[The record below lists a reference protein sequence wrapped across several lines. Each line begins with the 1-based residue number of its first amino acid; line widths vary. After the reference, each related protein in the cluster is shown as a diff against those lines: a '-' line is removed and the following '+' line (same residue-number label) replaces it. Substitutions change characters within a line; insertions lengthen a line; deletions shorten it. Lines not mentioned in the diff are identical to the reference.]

1 MTQDLKRLRYE
12 VENRQAWGDEIKHI
26 PPISFPA
33 DWKIQI
39 IPAFGDAVVRFRV
52 LLPNGEEKSIYLDS
66 RDSLGYYGEPYWEV
80 YPVGDDVGRCDR
92 ADTAELLRLIAVPS
106 ELED

>member
-1 MTQDLKRLRYE
+1 MTQDLQLLRYE
-12 VENRQAWGDEIKHI
+12 VETRQAWQDEIKHI
-26 PPISFPA
+26 PPISFPT

-66 RDSLGYYGEPYWEV
+66 RDSLGCYGEPYWEV
-80 YPVGDDVGRCDR
+80 YPVGGDVGRCDR
-92 ADTAELLRLIAVPS
+92 ADTVRLLELIADLS
-106 ELED
+106 E